1 MTAAPIVLPD
11 SGDLSPYVQRVLPRS
26 SGLFW
31 GGRWHEGAG
40 QAIATFNPSTGER
53 LADVTSAG
61 SAEVGAA
68 VASAAVDS
76 ADCSVCSFFG
86 SSSASLG
93 CSVRSGA
100 TVRSGS
106 SVSSMRGAT
115 T

>member
-31 GGRWHEGAG
+31 DGRWHEGAD

-68 VASAAVDS
+68 VASAKA
-76 ADCSVCSFFG
+76 AFP
-86 SSSASLG
+86 AWAETAPL
-93 CSVRSGA
+93 
-100 TVRSGS
+100 
-106 SVSSMRGAT
+106 
-115 T
+115 